1 MKLFSRRAEKLK
13 KRQMDALL
21 VSLLEAPDMYL
32 SAEALVE
39 TSGLGAAALPLLAKL
54 HERGLVEPQWT
65 KALSGPTL
73 AYRLS
78 ATGRAQAAQV
88 ALPER
93 KVTSKRTPTVK
104 PLFARLSSLLSRT
117 DVR

>member
-1 MKLFSRRAEKLK
+1 MKLFSNRAKRRK
-13 KRQMDALL
+13 KQQMDALL
-21 VSLLEAPDMYL
+21 ASLLEAPDMYL
-32 SAEALVE
+32 SAEALAE
-39 TSGLGAAALPLLAKL
+39 TSGLGAAVLPLLAKL

-65 KALSGPTL
+65 KTLSGPTL

-78 ATGRAQAAQV
+78 ATGRAQAAPP

-93 KVTSKRTPTVK
+93 KVTSKRTSTVK
-104 PLFARLSSLLSRT
+104 PLFARLSALLSRT